1 MMKNEMFDLLFQLFA
16 RRLEIVMDSFD
27 WVSLKLKLSVD
38 LKQNWLIFNGIEIF
52 KGIEKIY

>member
-16 RRLEIVMDSFD
+16 RWLEIVMDSFD
-27 WVSLKLKLSVD
+27 WVSLKSKLSVD

>member
-16 RRLEIVMDSFD
+16 RWLEIVMDSFD

-38 LKQNWLIFNGIEIF
+38 LKQNWLIFNAIEIF